1 MKLEIVDV
9 NHIPVAVRSNKKHL
23 ELYLAVER
31 LPAGK
36 ALKLEI
42 RGRREAKTLRE
53 AVRKF
58 MKGKGREIPTVS
70 NSSSTEL
77 YIWAAAKQK

>member
-1 MKLEIVDV
+1 
-9 NHIPVAVRSNKKHL
+9 VRSNQKHL

-36 ALKLEI
+36 ALKLQI
-42 RGRREAKTLRE
+42 RGQREAKTLRE
-53 AVRKF
+53 AVRTF
-58 MKGKGREIPTVS
+58 MKGKGREIRTVS

-77 YIWAAAKQK
+77 YIWAGAE